1 MLKLRLKRSGR
12 KKQPSYRLVVMEN
25 TTRRDGR
32 PIEQVGYYNT
42 ITKQAYF
49 DVVKVTKW
57 LNYGVKPTQTVIN
70 LLKKAKILEDK
81 F

>member
-32 PIEQVGYYNT
+32 PVEQVGYYNT
-42 ITKQAYF
+42 ITKQSYF
-49 DVVKVTKW
+49 DVEKIRKW
-57 LNYGVKPTQTVIN
+57 LNYGVKPTQTVLN
-70 LLKKAKILEDK
+70 LLKKANIVE
-81 F
+81 

>member
-12 KKQPSYRLVVMEN
+12 KKQPSYRLVIMEN

-42 ITKQAYF
+42 ITKESYF
-49 DVVKVTKW
+49 DVIKIKKW
-57 LNYGVKPTQTVIN
+57 LNYGVKPSQTVMN
-70 LLKKAKILEDK
+70 LLKKAEIID
-81 F
+81 

>member
-42 ITKQAYF
+42 ITKQSYF
-49 DVVKVTKW
+49 DVLKIKKW
-57 LNYGVKPTQTVIN
+57 LNYGVKPTQTVMN
-70 LLKKAKILEDK
+70 LLKKAKIIDEES
-81 F
+81 